1 MLKCGIDVGFGRKG
15 KQIFRNSLCGMNVG
29 LVCRHRCPIDHVNGC
44 EIFTRLHH
52 FDIFLGFCCCWS
64 RGIDMYV
71 CTCQQP
77 VDLCVC
83 LVCNVMYR

>member
-1 MLKCGIDVGFGRKG
+1 MWDE
-15 KQIFRNSLCGMNVG
+15 CGMNVG
-29 LVCRHRCPIDHVNGC
+29 LVYRHRCPIDHVNGC

-52 FDIFLGFCCCWS
+52 FDIVLGCCCCWS

-77 VDLCVC
+77 ENFFQKNKNLADGHP
-83 LVCNVMYR
+83 